1 MGKDLTRS
9 VYLIDTENQH
19 DYWMKHI
26 KSNTSNDKVILF
38 CSVNSPRVTFQ
49 LMQTLYTSFAPRQ
62 VEYVETYPGKNS
74 QDFFI
79 IGKLGQLITTAP
91 KSKYYIV
98 SEDKGYD
105 AYLYSLVEQGYKTFR
120 LEFSSADVKP
130 SNTPPSEDRCKS
142 ILLRTI
148 DTRKNIA
155 SPDLMR
161 FLPHSLSGMSGSV
174 STLSEEQPL
183 VEETKLEKQEE
194 QEEQVE
200 PEPQKPQIQ
209 TAKQLTTTRK
219 IYTPEEYVKVFCEVH
234 FVPESAIPAI
244 IDIAKHHNYGKKSAS
259 DAKAMVNEMTIL
271 AARASGGVWTGSK
284 KTKLIQD
291 FSQDGRNNLI
301 IELRQF

>member
-174 STLSEEQPL
+174 STLSKEQSL
-183 VEETKLEKQEE
+183 VEKTKLEKQEE
-194 QEEQVE
+194 QVEQVE

-234 FVPESAIPAI
+234 FVPESTIPAI

-259 DAKAMVNEMTIL
+259 DANAMVNEMTML
-271 AARASGGVWTGSK
+271 AARASGGVWEGSK

-291 FSQDGRNNLI
+291 FSKDGRNNLI
-301 IELRQF
+301 IELKQF

>member
-1 MGKDLTRS
+1 
-9 VYLIDTENQH
+9 
-19 DYWMKHI
+19 
-26 KSNTSNDKVILF
+26 
-38 CSVNSPRVTFQ
+38 
-49 LMQTLYTSFAPRQ
+49 
-62 VEYVETYPGKNS
+62 
-74 QDFFI
+74 
-79 IGKLGQLITTAP
+79 
-91 KSKYYIV
+91 
-98 SEDKGYD
+98 
-105 AYLYSLVEQGYKTFR
+105 
-120 LEFSSADVKP
+120 
-130 SNTPPSEDRCKS
+130 
-142 ILLRTI
+142 
-148 DTRKNIA
+148 
-155 SPDLMR
+155 MR

-183 VEETKLEKQEE
+183 VKETKLEK

-219 IYTPEEYVKVFCEVH
+219 ICTPEEYVKVFCEVH

-259 DAKAMVNEMTIL
+259 DAKEMVNEMTML

-301 IELRQF
+301 IELKQF

>member
-1 MGKDLTRS
+1 MLSVFSDVLETPASVSSMRLMRAIFLERRKRCMGKDLTRS

-120 LEFSSADVKP
+120 LEI
-130 SNTPPSEDRCKS
+130 R
-142 ILLRTI
+142 
-148 DTRKNIA
+148 
-155 SPDLMR
+155 
-161 FLPHSLSGMSGSV
+161 LPQSHWL
-174 STLSEEQPL
+174 
-183 VEETKLEKQEE
+183 
-194 QEEQVE
+194 
-200 PEPQKPQIQ
+200 
-209 TAKQLTTTRK
+209 
-219 IYTPEEYVKVFCEVH
+219 
-234 FVPESAIPAI
+234 
-244 IDIAKHHNYGKKSAS
+244 
-259 DAKAMVNEMTIL
+259 
-271 AARASGGVWTGSK
+271 
-284 KTKLIQD
+284 
-291 FSQDGRNNLI
+291 
-301 IELRQF
+301 

>member
-130 SNTPPSEDRCKS
+130 SNAPPTEDRCKS

-148 DTRKNIA
+148 D
-155 SPDLMR
+155 
-161 FLPHSLSGMSGSV
+161 
-174 STLSEEQPL
+174 
-183 VEETKLEKQEE
+183 
-194 QEEQVE
+194 
-200 PEPQKPQIQ
+200 
-209 TAKQLTTTRK
+209 
-219 IYTPEEYVKVFCEVH
+219 
-234 FVPESAIPAI
+234 
-244 IDIAKHHNYGKKSAS
+244 
-259 DAKAMVNEMTIL
+259 AKAMVNEMTML

-301 IELRQF
+301 IELKQF

>member
-1 MGKDLTRS
+1 MWRHTPEKTRR
-9 VYLIDTENQH
+9 T
-19 DYWMKHI
+19 
-26 KSNTSNDKVILF
+26 
-38 CSVNSPRVTFQ
+38 
-49 LMQTLYTSFAPRQ
+49 
-62 VEYVETYPGKNS
+62 
-74 QDFFI
+74 FFI

-130 SNTPPSEDRCKS
+130 SNTPPTEDRCKS

-183 VEETKLEKQEE
+183 VKETKLEK

-219 IYTPEEYVKVFCEVH
+219 ICTPEEYVKVFCEVH

-259 DAKAMVNEMTIL
+259 DAKEMVNEMTML

-301 IELRQF
+301 IELKQF

>member
-105 AYLYSLVEQGYKTFR
+105 AYLYSLVEHGYKTFR

-174 STLSEEQPL
+174 STLSKEQPL

-200 PEPQKPQIQ
+200 SEPQKPQIQ

-234 FVPESAIPAI
+234 FVPESTIPAI

-259 DAKAMVNEMTIL
+259 DAKAMVNEMTML
-271 AARASGGVWTGSK
+271 AARASGGVWEGSK

-291 FSQDGRNNLI
+291 FSKDGRNNLI
-301 IELRQF
+301 IELKQF

>member
-105 AYLYSLVEQGYKTFR
+105 A
-120 LEFSSADVKP
+120 
-130 SNTPPSEDRCKS
+130 
-142 ILLRTI
+142 
-148 DTRKNIA
+148 
-155 SPDLMR
+155 
-161 FLPHSLSGMSGSV
+161 
-174 STLSEEQPL
+174 
-183 VEETKLEKQEE
+183 
-194 QEEQVE
+194 
-200 PEPQKPQIQ
+200 
-209 TAKQLTTTRK
+209 
-219 IYTPEEYVKVFCEVH
+219 
-234 FVPESAIPAI
+234 
-244 IDIAKHHNYGKKSAS
+244 
-259 DAKAMVNEMTIL
+259 
-271 AARASGGVWTGSK
+271 
-284 KTKLIQD
+284 
-291 FSQDGRNNLI
+291 
-301 IELRQF
+301 

>member
-130 SNTPPSEDRCKS
+130 SNAPPTEDRCKS

-194 QEEQVE
+194 QVE

-244 IDIAKHHNYGKKSAS
+244 IDIDFIMGITYFIFRRIN
-259 DAKAMVNEMTIL
+259 
-271 AARASGGVWTGSK
+271 GVW
-284 KTKLIQD
+284 
-291 FSQDGRNNLI
+291 
-301 IELRQF
+301 